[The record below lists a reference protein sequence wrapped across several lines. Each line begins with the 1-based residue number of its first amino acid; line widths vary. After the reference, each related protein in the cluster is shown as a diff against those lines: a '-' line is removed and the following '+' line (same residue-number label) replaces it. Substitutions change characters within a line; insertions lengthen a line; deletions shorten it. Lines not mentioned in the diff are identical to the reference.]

1 MQNTNHAVLDF
12 IDSFKS
18 PESAS
23 LIEAIRDGYIAI
35 FEDSMSTTTS
45 DMYAPVA
52 RHPSL
57 NTTNADDSD
66 ENYLGSDHETFGGDP
81 TDMINKL
88 NIFDIEKVTVHGDDK
103 GMTEKFHATD
113 TYKTLI
119 PQMKGF
125 ADSHKLMQSHI
136 NSDSTAVKILKA

>member
-1 MQNTNHAVLDF
+1 MQNTDHTVLDF
-12 IDSFKS
+12 IDSFS
-18 PESAS
+18 SQESLF

-45 DMYAPVA
+45 DMYSPVA

-57 NTTNADDSD
+57 NTTNADDGN
-66 ENYLGSDHETFGGDP
+66 ENYLGSDQETFGGDP
-81 TDMINKL
+81 TDMIDKL
-88 NIFDIEKVTVHGDDK
+88 NIFDIEKVTVHGDDG

-119 PQMKGF
+119 PQIKGF
-125 ADSHKLMQSHI
+125 ADSHKLMQSHM
-136 NSDSTAVKILKA
+136 NSDDTAVKILKA